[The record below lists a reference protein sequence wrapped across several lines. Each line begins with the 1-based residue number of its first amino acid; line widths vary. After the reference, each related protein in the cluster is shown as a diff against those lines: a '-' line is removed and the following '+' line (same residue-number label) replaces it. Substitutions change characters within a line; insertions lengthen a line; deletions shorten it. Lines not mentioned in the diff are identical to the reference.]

1 MGQRETRVRLF
12 ACIFTRS
19 LFACVRAFDMDELLR
34 KIGGKLRVSKPVCE
48 RIHLSKRK
56 EESRKTPDTP
66 KAFANFAK
74 KNENEFICVKIN
86 YEQKRKEEVE

>member
-34 KIGGKLRVSKPVCE
+34 KMGGKLRVSKPVCE
-48 RIHLSKRK
+48 RIHLSKK
-56 EESRKTPDTP
+56 EK
-66 KAFANFAK
+66 KAK
-74 KNENEFICVKIN
+74 KHQIHPKHSQISPKKTRMNL
-86 YEQKRKEEVE
+86 YA